1 MGKDWERD
9 RVDHRFLISFL
20 YCRGVYSVIKVAV
33 SNIADK
39 ELVARSMT
47 ILSSLAENRSFHRF
61 LDLTAVTAICIR
73 VLQEYPSTMVC
84 LKPALNVLK
93 TVSSNEAILRLSE
106 YCTVFHVVLQTNL
119 ANCDICNQVIRI
131 CKPVIEVS
139 PVFRSHSIKCA
150 FLQNMLEAINRH
162 SSHLDM
168 LFCVCEIFTS
178 LSKEPLLE
186 KNALRFVIIDYT
198 LQFASSSIFSS
209 DPAFIGASLH
219 ALQAVACMSLGCVQ
233 FFVRRQG
240 FLHVATLLSEFGTCL
255 DVVTACCD
263 LILSLCALYPSSRNV
278 LSTGIIQRIV
288 SVLPV
293 NSASFGDFVLCFSSL
308 RAISTLSVDCTKS
321 LLSTRIVSILSN
333 VVSKETNE
341 TIIKESVQLLYQ
353 LSTVR
358 EGCDQLQ
365 EFKLSEQ
372 LHKLRENVRVEAEI
386 ADRIDSILK
395 NLETFSKK
403 RLRSGTNSSYSAP
416 SDPLDFSSVIT
427 SPLMGIMD
435 VLVFLDRHT
444 EAEVLASLQQLHELC
459 RTRRVVCLITRRI
472 ECGASRGVRNQ
483 RQLVRYSE
491 AVSRQSGDCLFG
503 VFHFAVSHS

>member
-1 MGKDWERD
+1 
-9 RVDHRFLISFL
+9 
-20 YCRGVYSVIKVAV
+20 
-33 SNIADK
+33 
-39 ELVARSMT
+39 
-47 ILSSLAENRSFHRF
+47 
-61 LDLTAVTAICIR
+61 
-73 VLQEYPSTMVC
+73 
-84 LKPALNVLK
+84 
-93 TVSSNEAILRLSE
+93 
-106 YCTVFHVVLQTNL
+106 
-119 ANCDICNQVIRI
+119 
-131 CKPVIEVS
+131 
-139 PVFRSHSIKCA
+139 
-150 FLQNMLEAINRH
+150 
-162 SSHLDM
+162 
-168 LFCVCEIFTS
+168 
-178 LSKEPLLE
+178 
-186 KNALRFVIIDYT
+186 
-198 LQFASSSIFSS
+198 
-209 DPAFIGASLH
+209 
-219 ALQAVACMSLGCVQ
+219 MSLGCVQ

-240 FLHVATLLSEFGTCL
+240 FLHIATLLSEFGTCL

-444 EAEVLASLQQLHELC
+444 EAEVLASLQQLQDLC
-459 RTRRVVCLITRRI
+459 RTRRVVCLITGRI